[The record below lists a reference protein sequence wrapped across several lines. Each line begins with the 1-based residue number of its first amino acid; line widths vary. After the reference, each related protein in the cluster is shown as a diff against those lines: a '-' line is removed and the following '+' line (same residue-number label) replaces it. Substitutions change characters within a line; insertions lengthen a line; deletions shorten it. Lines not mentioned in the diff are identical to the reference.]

1 MSHPVSGPLLFPEE
15 VSVRRDPDLPPH
27 TVDERR
33 VCILLECFL
42 LLLFVY
48 LLLSLTSGFL
58 YAIREAIVNDLVEY
72 DLNGSDYVS
81 CIVSEEYKDTAK
93 YFIFIDIFILFLIPL
108 IIIVSNYARVREYGS
123 HPLFAFIDRVH
134 LRVREYI
141 ISLSANYQQSFLEIN
156 YFCGRFLKNE
166 VVTIQVTIFG
176 SSCFLVYH
184 E

>member
-1 MSHPVSGPLLFPEE
+1 MLKNVSLPPANEIWGQGNVLHLSVNLSTGGEGMMSHPVSGPMLFPEE

-27 TVDERR
+27 TVDKRR
-33 VCILLECFL
+33 VCILLDIL

-108 IIIVSNYARVREYGS
+108 IIIVSNYARVG
-123 HPLFAFIDRVH
+123 FT
-134 LRVREYI
+134 
-141 ISLSANYQQSFLEIN
+141 SALCIY
-156 YFCGRFLKNE
+156 
-166 VVTIQVTIFG
+166 
-176 SSCFLVYH
+176 
-184 E
+184 

>member
-1 MSHPVSGPLLFPEE
+1 MHICWKMSYYRPQTKFGGKVMFYTCLSICPREGRSMMSLPVSGHMLFPEE

-81 CIVSEEYKDTAK
+81 CIVGEEYKDTAK

-108 IIIVSNYARVREYGS
+108 IIIVSNYARVG
-123 HPLFAFIDRVH
+123 FT
-134 LRVREYI
+134 
-141 ISLSANYQQSFLEIN
+141 SALCIYWQSASE
-156 YFCGRFLKNE
+156 G
-166 VVTIQVTIFG
+166 
-176 SSCFLVYH
+176 
-184 E
+184 